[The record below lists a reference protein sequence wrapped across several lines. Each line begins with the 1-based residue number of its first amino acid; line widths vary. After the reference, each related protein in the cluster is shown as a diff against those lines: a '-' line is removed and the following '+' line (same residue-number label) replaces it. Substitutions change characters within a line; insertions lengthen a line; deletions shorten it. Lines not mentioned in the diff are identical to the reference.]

1 MRRNRKKD
9 NYMTVP
15 TALRELEKIEMI
27 RMSDGNY
34 HLEHAVTKTQ
44 KDILKAFDIT
54 EKNTREQVIGINKE
68 LQKFA

>member
-1 MRRNRKKD
+1 
-9 NYMTVP
+9 
-15 TALRELEKIEMI
+15 MI

-44 KDILKAFDIT
+44 KDILKAFHLT
-54 EKNTREQVIGINKE
+54 EKNIREQAIGINKE